1 MDLDLASAVLRVVLG
16 LTFVLHG
23 WNHGFG
29 AGGLDGTT
37 GWFESI
43 GLRPARLHAMVSTY
57 LELAAGI
64 ALVVGLFTP
73 VAAAAAIGI
82 MLTAGVTV
90 HRANGFFIFKEG
102 YEYVLVLAASLVALA
117 IIGPGRWSLDH
128 VLGAD
133 EWTYWSGWEAGVGA
147 FVVAALGT
155 AVMLAACWRPPR
167 AGADG

>member
-29 AGGLDGTT
+29 AGGLDGTA
-37 GWFESI
+37 GWFASI
-43 GLRPARLHAMVSTY
+43 GLQPARLHAMVSTY
-57 LELAAGI
+57 LELVAGI
-64 ALVVGLFTP
+64 ALVIGLVTP
-73 VAAAAAIGI
+73 VAAAAAIGV

-102 YEYVLVLAASLVALA
+102 YEYVLVLAAALVALA

-133 EWTYWSGWEAGVGA
+133 RWAHWSGWETGIGA
-147 FVVAALGT
+147 FLVAAAGT
-155 AVMLAACWRPPR
+155 ALMLAACWRPSR
-167 AGADG
+167 VDGGH